1 MKYFFNYNGWSLEC
15 TSCTYVLDD
24 HDQEGQFNRKSLLG
38 VNGATDVVGG
48 YISSHDL
55 DNR

>member
-1 MKYFFNYNGWSLEC
+1 VKYFFNYNGWSLEC